1 MRNFVK
7 SHVLSSKLQLAAVA
21 FAIWTLGF
29 GIFVNAQGR
38 GGRGGGE
45 ADPGVP
51 TEKQWAESAE
61 TQRRVA
67 TAMKLAGSDLLPQ
80 AKMFC
85 TATGPLRLALARQA
99 AGLPPIENAVIE
111 PTRVFDNM
119 YFIGMTSQN
128 VWAITTSA
136 GIILL
141 DTLNSTE
148 EARDV
153 IVPGL
158 KKLGL
163 DPAQIKYIV
172 VGHGHPGQSD
182 HTGGALYLQKT
193 YGAKV
198 VMHPI
203 DRDLVLPTQRPDRPL
218 ATPDMDAADGQKL
231 PLGDTTLTLVH
242 TPGHTP
248 GTIGT
253 IVPVRY
259 RGTPHTVIVVA
270 ATQMPTRGS
279 LQQFE
284 HVFNDF
290 ARPQKVEAA
299 FNMHAMGLQDDFGH
313 LEALRKNP
321 AGPNP
326 YLYGPERFDR
336 WMSIMI
342 ECGRARL
349 AALGS

>member
-1 MRNFVK
+1 MK
-7 SHVLSSKLQLAAVA
+7 LAAVA
-21 FAIWTLGF
+21 CGIWVLGF
-29 GIFVNAQGR
+29 GISVDAQGR
-38 GGRGGGE
+38 GGRGGRGGGG

-61 TQRRVA
+61 AQRRVA
-67 TAMKLAGSDLLPQ
+67 VAMKLAGSDLIPQ

-99 AGLPPIENAVIE
+99 AGLPPIENYVIE

-119 YFIGMTSQN
+119 YFIGMSSQN
-128 VWAITTSA
+128 AWAITTSD

-141 DTLNSTE
+141 DTLNSTD

-153 IVPGL
+153 IVPSM
-158 KKLGL
+158 KKVGL

-172 VGHGHPGQSD
+172 IGHGHPGQSD

-198 VMHPI
+198 VMHPV
-203 DRDLVLPTQRPDRPL
+203 DRDLILPTQRPDRPL
-218 ATPDMDAADGQKL
+218 ATPDMDAAHGQKL
-231 PLGDTTLTLVH
+231 TLGDTTLTLVH
-242 TPGHTP
+242 IPGHTP
-248 GTIGT
+248 GTLGV
-253 IVPVRY
+253 IVPVKH
-259 RGTPHTVIVVA
+259 RGTPHTVMVLA
-270 ATQMPTRGS
+270 ATQMPTRES
-279 LQQFE
+279 LLQVE

-290 ARPQKVEAA
+290 AKPQKVEAA
-299 FNMHAMGLQDDFGH
+299 INMHANGLQDDFAQ
-313 LEALRKNP
+313 LEAIRKNP
-321 AGPNP
+321 TGPNP

-349 AALGS
+349 AARGSAS